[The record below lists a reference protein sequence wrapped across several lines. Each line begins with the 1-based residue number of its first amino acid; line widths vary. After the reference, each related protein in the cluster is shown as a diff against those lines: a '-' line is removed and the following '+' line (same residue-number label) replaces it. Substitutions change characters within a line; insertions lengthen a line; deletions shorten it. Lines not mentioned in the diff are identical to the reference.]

1 MKILAI
7 DGNSIFNRAFYGV
20 KMLTTKDGRCTNAI
34 YGFITM
40 LNKIIEETVPDRIAI
55 AFDRKGPTFRHK
67 IYDGY
72 KAKRKGMPKELAL
85 QFPVLKD
92 LLRLLGYQ
100 LLECDGFEADDI
112 LGTFAKKCD
121 ETQNQCIIAT
131 GDRDILQLV
140 SDNVSVR
147 IISTKFGKSVITTY
161 DEDAVKGKYMMTP
174 KQLIELKAIQG
185 DISDNI
191 PGVPGIGEKGASDL
205 IQKFGSVDNVYE
217 NINSSDIKESVRK
230 KLIAGKDSAYMSL
243 VLGTIRTDAPIDV
256 NFDKY
261 KKLGIKNEAIDLMN
275 DLEFFSLIE
284 HMGLEKKLEEDA
296 QLFDDDTFMVD
307 GKMYKLDKVENVLNL
322 LKDPKKAKQVH
333 DCKRVF
339 AFGLKH
345 GIEVLNVNFGTKLAA
360 YILNPD
366 ESNFSAERFFLLY
379 GVKNFAELVSKM
391 KDELIQQGQLD
402 LLQKIEIPFA
412 KVLAQMER
420 VGFAVDRQG
429 ICDYGDSMVQ
439 QIEALQSNIF
449 LSAGVEFNI
458 NSPKQLGKV
467 LFERLGLPSGK
478 KTKRGYSTSADVLE
492 NLRYTYPIVED
503 ILLYRSLTKLKST
516 YCDGFLKVI
525 DKDNRVRSTFNQTE
539 TRTGRISSS
548 EPNLQNIPVRTKLG
562 REMRKFFVAKDGYVL
577 VDADYSQIE
586 LRILACMSQDENML
600 EAFHKGA
607 DIHLDTASKVFQVPY
622 RMVTP
627 LMRTRAKA
635 VNFGIL
641 YGIGAFSLSKDIGV
655 TRREAQNYIDSYF
668 DHYKQVKSYLDE
680 VVKNAYNSGYAETL
694 FKRRR
699 YLPQLQSSNFNLR
712 AFGERVAKNMPI
724 QGTAA
729 DIIKLAMIKVE
740 KCLAVEE
747 PEANIIL
754 QVHDEIIVEASQSSK
769 DKVKKILKEEMQNT
783 VDLLI
788 PLEVDVGIGKTWYD
802 AKS

>member
-72 KAKRKGMPKELAL
+72 KAKRKGMPEELAL

-140 SDNVSVR
+140 SGNVSVR

-161 DEDAVKGKYMMTP
+161 DEDAVKEKYMMTP

-243 VLGTIRTDAPIDV
+243 VLGTIRTDAPIDTDL
-256 NFDKY
+256 DKY
-261 KKLGIKNEAIDLMN
+261 KKSQIKNEAIDLMN

-307 GKMYKLDKVENVLNL
+307 GKMYKLDKVEKVLNL

-345 GIEVLNVNFGTKLAA
+345 EIEVLNVNFGTKLAA

-562 REMRKFFVAKDGYVL
+562 REMRKFFVAKDGCVL

-754 QVHDEIIVEASQSSK
+754 QVHDEIIVEAPQSSK

-783 VDLLI
+783 VDLPI

>member
-1 MKILAI
+1 MKLLVI

-20 KMLTTKDGRCTNAI
+20 KMLTTKDGKYTNAI
-34 YGFITM
+34 YGFLTM
-40 LNKIIEETVPDRIAI
+40 LNKITDETSPDRIAI
-55 AFDRKGPTFRHK
+55 AFDKKGPTFRHK
-67 IYDGY
+67 MYAGY
-72 KAKRKGMPKELAL
+72 KAKRKGMPEELAP

-92 LLRLLGYQ
+92 LLKLLGYQ
-100 LLECDGFEADDI
+100 LVECEGFEADDI

-121 ETQNQCIIAT
+121 ETHDQCIIAT

-161 DEDAVKGKYMMTP
+161 DEDTVKEKYMLTP

-185 DISDNI
+185 DTSDNI
-191 PGVPGIGEKGASDL
+191 PGVPGIGEKGASEL
-205 IQKFGSVDNVYE
+205 IQRFGTLDSVYE
-217 NINSSDIKESVRK
+217 NIDSSDIKECMRK
-230 KLIAGKDSAYMSL
+230 KLLAGKDSAYMSR
-243 VLGTIRTDAPIDV
+243 VLGTIRTDVPIDTDL
-256 NFDKY
+256 DKY
-261 KKLGIKNEAIDLMN
+261 QKSEMKNEAIDLMN
-275 DLEFFSLIE
+275 ELEFFSLIE
-284 HMGLEKKLEEDA
+284 RMGLEKKLDEDA

-307 GKMYKLDKVENVLNL
+307 GKVYKLDKSEEILNL
-322 LKDPKKAKQVH
+322 LKDPSKEKQAH

-339 AFGLKH
+339 AFGLEN
-345 GIEVLNVNFGTKLAA
+345 GIEVSGISFGIKLAA

-366 ESNFSAERFFLLY
+366 EKDFSAKRFFLLY
-379 GVKNFAELVSKM
+379 DVKSFAELVAKM
-391 KDELIQQGQLD
+391 KDELIERDQLE
-402 LLQKIEIPFA
+402 LLQQMEIPFA

-420 VGFAVDRQG
+420 VGFEVDRQG

-439 QIEALQSNIF
+439 RIEALQSDIF
-449 LSAGVEFNI
+449 SSAGVEFNI
-458 NSPKQLGKV
+458 NSPKQLGEV
-467 LFERLGLPSGK
+467 LFERLGLPTGK

-503 ILLYRSLTKLKST
+503 ILSYRSLTKLKST
-516 YCDGFLKVI
+516 YCDGLLKVI
-525 DKDNRVRSTFNQTE
+525 DSDGRVRSTFNQTE

-548 EPNLQNIPVRTKLG
+548 EPNLQNIPVRTELG
-562 REMRKFFVAKDGYVL
+562 REMRKFFVAKKGYVL

-586 LRILACMSQDENML
+586 LRILACMSQDEDML
-600 EAFHKGA
+600 EAFRKRS

-622 RMVTP
+622 QMVTP

-635 VNFGIL
+635 VNFGIV

-668 DHYKQVKSYLDE
+668 DHYKRVKVYLDE
-680 VVKNAYNSGYAETL
+680 VVKSAYDSGYAQTL

-729 DIIKLAMIKVE
+729 DIIKLAMIKIG
-740 KCLAVEE
+740 KRLAAEE
-747 PEANIIL
+747 PKANIIL
-754 QVHDEIIVEASQSSK
+754 QVHDEIIVEVPESSSDRVK
-769 DKVKKILKEEMQNT
+769 DILKEEMQNT
-783 VDLLI
+783 VNLPI
-788 PLEVDVGIGKTWYD
+788 PLEVDVGIGKTWYN
-802 AKS
+802 AKN

>member
-1 MKILAI
+1 MKLLVI

-20 KMLTTKDGRCTNAI
+20 KMLTTKDGKYTNAI
-34 YGFITM
+34 YGFMTM
-40 LNKIIEETVPDRIAI
+40 LNKITEETLPDRIAI
-55 AFDRKGPTFRHK
+55 AFDKKGPTFRHK
-67 IYDGY
+67 MYDGY
-72 KAKRKGMPKELAL
+72 KAKRKGMPEELAP
-85 QFPVLKD
+85 QFPVLKN
-92 LLRLLGYQ
+92 LLKLLGYQ
-100 LLECDGFEADDI
+100 LVECDGFEADDI

-121 ETQNQCIIAT
+121 ETHDQCIIAT

-161 DEDAVKGKYMMTP
+161 DEEAVKEKYMMTP

-185 DISDNI
+185 DTSDNI

-205 IQKFGSVDNVYE
+205 IQKFGSLDSVYE
-217 NINSSDIKESVRK
+217 NIDSSEIKEGMRK

-243 VLGTIRTDAPIDV
+243 TLGTIRTDAPIDTEI
-256 NFDKY
+256 DKY
-261 KKLGIKNEAIDLMN
+261 KKLEIKNEAIDLMN
-275 DLEFFSLIE
+275 ELEFFSLIE
-284 HMGLEKKLEEDA
+284 RMGLEKKLAEDA

-307 GKMYKLDKVENVLNL
+307 GKMYKLEKSEDILDL
-322 LKDPKKAKQVH
+322 LKDPKKEKQVH
-333 DCKRVF
+333 DCKKVF
-339 AFGLKH
+339 AFGFEH
-345 GIEVLNVNFGTKLAA
+345 GIEVSSVSFGTKLAA

-366 ESNFSAERFFLLY
+366 EKDFSARRFFLLY
-379 GVKNFAELVSKM
+379 DVKSFSELVTKM
-391 KDELIQQGQLD
+391 KDELIKRGQLD
-402 LLQKIEIPFA
+402 LLQNIEIPFA

-420 VGFAVDRQG
+420 VGFEVDRQG
-429 ICDYGDSMVQ
+429 ICDYGDGMVQ
-439 QIEALQSNIF
+439 QIEALQSDIF

-458 NSPKQLGKV
+458 NSPKQLGEV
-467 LFERLGLPSGK
+467 LFERLGLPTGK

-503 ILLYRSLTKLKST
+503 ILSYRSLTKLKST
-516 YCDGFLKVI
+516 YCDGLLKVI
-525 DKDNRVRSTFNQTE
+525 DKDGRVRSTFNQTE

-548 EPNLQNIPVRTKLG
+548 EPNLQNIPVRTELG
-562 REMRKFFVAKDGYVL
+562 REMRKFFVAKDGCVL

-586 LRILACMSQDENML
+586 LRILACMSQDEDML
-600 EAFHKGA
+600 EAFRKGS

-622 RMVTP
+622 QMVTP

-635 VNFGIL
+635 VNFGIV

-668 DHYKQVKSYLDE
+668 DHYKRVKSYLDE
-680 VVKNAYNSGYAETL
+680 VVKNAYDNGYAQTL

-740 KCLAVEE
+740 KRLADEE

-754 QVHDEIIVEASQSSK
+754 QVHDEIIVEAPESSS
-769 DKVKKILKEEMQNT
+769 DRVRKILKEEMQNT
-783 VDLLI
+783 VDLPI